1 MDYLTQFSGVQP
13 GDLDVKRSRYTVVPR
28 KTAYKK
34 LRMLVDMG
42 CRFIGHGLAKDFR
55 TINIFVPPQQVVDT
69 VTLYHSP
76 VHQRNLSLRF
86 LAWFLLKQDIQSGA
100 VVRAEDDSSKELV
113 EGHDSIQDADAA
125 LKLYRRYEIFQ
136 RDDRLE
142 DVLEDL
148 YEVGPRVN
156 WRPPVRTDT

>member
-1 MDYLTQFSGVQP
+1 MD
-13 GDLDVKRSRYTVVPR
+13 
-28 KTAYKK
+28 
-34 LRMLVDMG
+34 
-42 CRFIGHGLAKDFR
+42 
-55 TINIFVPPQQVVDT
+55 
-69 VTLYHSP
+69 
-76 VHQRNLSLRF
+76 
-86 LAWFLLKQDIQSGA
+86 
-100 VVRAEDDSSKELV
+100 